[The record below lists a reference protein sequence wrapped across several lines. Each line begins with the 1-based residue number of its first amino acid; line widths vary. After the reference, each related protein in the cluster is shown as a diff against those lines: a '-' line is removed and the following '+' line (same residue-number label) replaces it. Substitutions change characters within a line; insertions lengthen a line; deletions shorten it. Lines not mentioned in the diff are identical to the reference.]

1 MSDLSVESILFS
13 RFEALERSKSV
24 GNLSKSGRPT
34 ILKPLKLWRPG
45 ADGKKRMLWVYG
57 NPWEGGPRYLRT
69 HRLEKQI
76 NGMGEQTLITD
87 LSVVICRGSL
97 TSQKQKTCPQ
107 DLRRRRKDEIGRS
120 MCQAP
125 LQGSPFHLPLPPRGR
140 PCRRGHHG

>member
-1 MSDLSVESILFS
+1 MAKKFKIHNFVKIIKPNFSVEQIECS

-69 HRLEKQI
+69 HRLGKQI
-76 NGMGEQTLITD
+76 KIEEQKLK
-87 LSVVICRGSL
+87 L
-97 TSQKQKTCPQ
+97 TFQWSYVAHP
-107 DLRRRRKDEIGRS
+107 
-120 MCQAP
+120 
-125 LQGSPFHLPLPPRGR
+125 
-140 PCRRGHHG
+140 